1 MKLTDVEYNITDT
14 DTLFV
19 PPHRRRKMRSNDNR
33 DHRVAKI
40 MAGSGP
46 IAMIMI
52 TMLDFMIDIVVEVG
66 MKLSKIA
73 LDGFDYVYSGLLGNY
88 QGIFPGYGGYSEY
101 KESGKTYVQKYGT
114 CFSYQFLRY
123 TLTLI
128 TPPVGVFMGK
138 GIKGWFSILLCVLLC
153 YINYFVGMI
162 YAFVITSRNRYAD
175 RYGKR
180 EAKKYTDDDI
190 KYKE

>member
-73 LDGFDYVYSGLLGNY
+73 LDGFDYVYSGLL
-88 QGIFPGYGGYSEY
+88 
-101 KESGKTYVQKYGT
+101 
-114 CFSYQFLRY
+114 
-123 TLTLI
+123 
-128 TPPVGVFMGK
+128 
-138 GIKGWFSILLCVLLC
+138 
-153 YINYFVGMI
+153 
-162 YAFVITSRNRYAD
+162 
-175 RYGKR
+175 
-180 EAKKYTDDDI
+180 
-190 KYKE
+190 